1 MITCQHF
8 PRIWHSDL
16 PIECCCT
23 CAFPKYTKLQ
33 QCIGLD
39 GTWRNGA
46 PIHLL
51 PILFFLSALYMCGLN
66 LCPFSWLVCD
76 LLLRSGWG
84 LSSDCTWQKSI
95 SVTILTGP
103 RMSCFQF
110 FSHFHDLRRPQVDVQ
125 ILLGYQIVIS
135 LFHVLGFFFDL
146 WPLQVVE
153 MPTCDNSATVVPLQ
167 VGVWSTCSGRKSGKW
182 EKKWKNFPMSGR
194 DHVARCSSGLKPLR
208 RRAPVGGAPFTGRY
222 VPWWLGRFDRWDLL
236 SRGCVPA
243 HTNIVNCFYSPG
255 GHYRLATVWVSF
267 LGHPT

>member
-153 MPTCDNSATVVPLQ
+153 TPTCDSSATVVPLQ
-167 VGVWSTCSGRKSGKW
+167 VSVWSTCSGRKSEKW
-182 EKKWKNFPMSGR
+182 EKKIGKFS
-194 DHVARCSSGLKPLR
+194 RCQVVTMWHD
-208 RRAPVGGAPFTGRY
+208 AV
-222 VPWWLGRFDRWDLL
+222 
-236 SRGCVPA
+236 RG
-243 HTNIVNCFYSPG
+243 
-255 GHYRLATVWVSF
+255 
-267 LGHPT
+267 